1 MNKDVIESIVPKLSF
16 KFPYSTQEWRDNL
29 YIENYHCHKDFSNT
43 ALADSPTTIAA
54 YAKRIKELGTKCLYS
69 GEHGNQGNQ
78 FEVYECAEQNGLKY
92 VHSTEA
98 YWVKDRHL
106 EDSTNCHIYI
116 AAASAEGREDL
127 NYILSIAN
135 EDGFYYRPRIDLELL
150 FSVNPKNFI
159 VTSACF
165 TKGNQVLTNL
175 GYKNIEEIQVGDRVK
190 NRYGEWEKVNYPTKI
205 HYQGK
210 GFIFETNDY
219 LNNKTTC
226 TEDHKFLV
234 TSASDLYNN
243 KDFKWMSIKD
253 IYEIYFLSN
262 HSQAILLKP
271 ITVDYSCNDIIFKHQ
286 WENSYFKGERHNWS
300 KKYYLP
306 NEIRITPE
314 LMRMLGFFIGDGCIT
329 LKKNK
334 RICFTVNSNEFDYYY
349 NDFFSKV
356 EEQLCIK
363 FSYVKRLKSHRVD
376 VSSSSTD
383 LIDLFY
389 WLFGECKADN
399 KHIPER
405 LIHISKEL
413 DSELLLGML
422 LSDGNFRNTEKE
434 GYVSG
439 RITYSTIS
447 EILAKQFMHL
457 CESLKIKSTYG
468 SKGEYVDK
476 NGVHHKKSYRIES
489 SSNGWKDFTKTRSI
503 STNEFVNIIDNL
515 YGASNIKPFIE
526 RDGITYKKILI
537 KSFEEITLNE
547 DVYCL
552 NNNTHSFISNGVI
565 AHNCVAGWKYED
577 AEEIWLKIANY
588 FGDNFFLE
596 VQSHDTDSQK
606 KLNARIIKFAQK
618 NNLQIICGLDSHY
631 IYPEDDIKREII
643 LEYKKVHYEDEDGW
657 YLDYPDGKTVYDRF
671 VKQNVLT
678 DEQILAAMM
687 NTNVFVVK
695 CQEIILDKKF
705 KLPCVYPDTTY
716 EERVEIFKKLLAEK
730 YKDEKLKS
738 VEKKDGIKYETEQ
751 IVDSGVVDYFL
762 TNYKGLKEAVENE
775 GGVLTTTSRGSMAS
789 FVVNKLLGFTTVD
802 RFNSE
807 VPIYPER
814 FLTKERVLSG
824 QLPDCDFNVAAQEP
838 FVKAFRKILGYHSVY
853 PLMAVEKIK
862 EKNAWQMYSKVNGV
876 SPETA
881 NEVSKYID
889 AYNKDVSNAED
900 DEKDSFNIE
909 DYIPKEY
916 ILLYEKSKEWQGIT
930 INLKVHACAF
940 LLLEGDI
947 RRKIGLISAIS
958 KTTGKRT
965 LVACVE
971 GKYLDS
977 FGYCKNDFL
986 IVDSVSL
993 TKECFESIGRKVP
1006 SFDEL
1011 REMIKEDIDTWDIYK
1026 KGITCCVNQVEKEET
1041 TKKVM
1046 AYKPQNLGELSS
1058 FIAAIRPGF
1067 KSLIWNFIE
1076 RKPYTT
1082 GETKIDDI
1090 LSDSY
1095 HYMIYQ
1101 ESIMKVLAYLGLD
1114 MKESYGVIKNI
1125 SKKKLKGEKLQNL
1138 KDELT
1143 EGWEEKIGD
1152 FDNFEKIWQV
1162 INDAAK
1168 YSFNS
1173 PHSLSMGGDSAYLAW
1188 FKAHY
1193 TVKFYEVAI
1202 NHYQKKGNKDK
1213 IDALIHE
1220 INKFYG
1226 YRLGEFRFGQDN
1238 RQVNI
1243 DEKERIIYPNLT
1255 AVKNISQDAPIILY
1269 ENRNKEFKNRA
1280 ELYQWLMK
1288 SKLNKTTLDI
1298 LFKIGYFNKYG
1309 NPQRLI
1315 EEYAIY
1321 KENIDKTV
1329 LTKSKIPEELLPEII
1344 KCCGKETNKQLRDI
1358 DNSKLIVTYIKNAH
1372 IIPVSSSQQARWQ
1385 IELLGY
1391 TTITDI
1397 KASIYDYIVINIKET
1412 KYGTVYAKIYN
1423 LHYGV
1428 EREYRCNK
1436 KYWGRLPLAV
1446 GDAIRVVLEEK
1457 DKMQKNEA
1465 GNWVRTGEKITE
1477 IKCWKMLDNGTLV

>member
-1 MNKDVIESIVPKLSF
+1 MNKDVIESIVSKLSF
-16 KFPYSTQEWRDNL
+16 KFPYSTQEWMDNL

-98 YWVKDRHL
+98 YWVKNRHL

-116 AAASAEGREDL
+116 AATNAEGREDL

-150 FSVNPKNFI
+150 FSVEPENFI
-159 VTSACF
+159 VTS
-165 TKGNQVLTNL
+165 
-175 GYKNIEEIQVGDRVK
+175 
-190 NRYGEWEKVNYPTKI
+190 
-205 HYQGK
+205 
-210 GFIFETNDY
+210 
-219 LNNKTTC
+219 
-226 TEDHKFLV
+226 
-234 TSASDLYNN
+234 
-243 KDFKWMSIKD
+243 
-253 IYEIYFLSN
+253 
-262 HSQAILLKP
+262 
-271 ITVDYSCNDIIFKHQ
+271 
-286 WENSYFKGERHNWS
+286 
-300 KKYYLP
+300 
-306 NEIRITPE
+306 
-314 LMRMLGFFIGDGCIT
+314 GCI
-329 LKKNK
+329 
-334 RICFTVNSNEFDYYY
+334 
-349 NDFFSKV
+349 
-356 EEQLCIK
+356 
-363 FSYVKRLKSHRVD
+363 
-376 VSSSSTD
+376 
-383 LIDLFY
+383 
-389 WLFGECKADN
+389 
-399 KHIPER
+399 
-405 LIHISKEL
+405 
-413 DSELLLGML
+413 
-422 LSDGNFRNTEKE
+422 
-434 GYVSG
+434 
-439 RITYSTIS
+439 
-447 EILAKQFMHL
+447 
-457 CESLKIKSTYG
+457 
-468 SKGEYVDK
+468 
-476 NGVHHKKSYRIES
+476 
-489 SSNGWKDFTKTRSI
+489 
-503 STNEFVNIIDNL
+503 
-515 YGASNIKPFIE
+515 
-526 RDGITYKKILI
+526 
-537 KSFEEITLNE
+537 
-547 DVYCL
+547 
-552 NNNTHSFISNGVI
+552 
-565 AHNCVAGWKYED
+565 AGWKYED

-596 VQSHDTDSQK
+596 VQPHDTDSQK
-606 KLNARIIKFAQK
+606 KLNAQIIKFAQK

-657 YLDYPDGKTVYDRF
+657 YLDYPDSKTVYDRF

-678 DEQILAAMM
+678 EEQILTAMM
-687 NTNVFVVK
+687 NTNVFAVK

-705 KLPCVYPDTTY
+705 KLPCVYPGTTY

-730 YKDEKLKS
+730 YKNEKLKS
-738 VEKKDGIKYETEQ
+738 EEKKAGIRFETEQ

-762 TNYKGLKEAVENE
+762 TNYKGLKEAIENE

-916 ILLYEKSKEWQGIT
+916 ISLYEKSKEWQGIT

-993 TKECFESIGRKVP
+993 IKECFESIGRKVP

-1082 GETKIDDI
+1082 GESKIDDI

-1114 MKESYGVIKNI
+1114 MKESYGVVKNI

-1143 EGWEEKIGD
+1143 EGWQKEIGD
-1152 FDNFEKIWQV
+1152 FNNFEKIWQV
-1162 INDAAK
+1162 INDAAS
-1168 YSFNS
+1168 YSFNCLSEDTVIYSSSRKSLTIGEMYKICHDSQYAKENHYFYLHRKYKNNGYGKTLSLFEDKKLRYNDILEIYDAGVQDTYTVTTKTGKTIDCTMEHKFPTPKGKLPLKDLKIGDKFYVKPEFIGVCFDGIPVYEDEIISIEYKTQEHVYNVSMADPAHNFVANDGIVTSNS

-1193 TVKFYEVAI
+1193 TVNFYEVAI

-1280 ELYQWLMK
+1280 ELYQWLME

-1315 EEYAIY
+1315 EEYVIY

-1372 IIPVSSSQQARWQ
+1372 IVPASSVQQARWQ

-1391 TTITDI
+1391 TTITDT
-1397 KASIYDYIVINIKET
+1397 KASIYDYIVTNIKET

-1436 KYWGRLPLAV
+1436 KYWSRLPLVV
-1446 GDAIRVVLEEK
+1446 GDAIRIVLEEK
-1457 DKMQKNEA
+1457 DKMKKNET
-1465 GNWVRTGEKITE
+1465 GNWVKTGEKIIE
-1477 IKCWKMLDNGTLV
+1477 IKCWKMLDNDTLV

>member
-1 MNKDVIESIVPKLSF
+1 M
-16 KFPYSTQEWRDNL
+16 
-29 YIENYHCHKDFSNT
+29 
-43 ALADSPTTIAA
+43 
-54 YAKRIKELGTKCLYS
+54 
-69 GEHGNQGNQ
+69 
-78 FEVYECAEQNGLKY
+78 
-92 VHSTEA
+92 
-98 YWVKDRHL
+98 
-106 EDSTNCHIYI
+106 
-116 AAASAEGREDL
+116 
-127 NYILSIAN
+127 
-135 EDGFYYRPRIDLELL
+135 
-150 FSVNPKNFI
+150 
-159 VTSACF
+159 
-165 TKGNQVLTNL
+165 
-175 GYKNIEEIQVGDRVK
+175 
-190 NRYGEWEKVNYPTKI
+190 
-205 HYQGK
+205 
-210 GFIFETNDY
+210 
-219 LNNKTTC
+219 
-226 TEDHKFLV
+226 
-234 TSASDLYNN
+234 
-243 KDFKWMSIKD
+243 
-253 IYEIYFLSN
+253 
-262 HSQAILLKP
+262 
-271 ITVDYSCNDIIFKHQ
+271 
-286 WENSYFKGERHNWS
+286 
-300 KKYYLP
+300 
-306 NEIRITPE
+306 
-314 LMRMLGFFIGDGCIT
+314 
-329 LKKNK
+329 
-334 RICFTVNSNEFDYYY
+334 
-349 NDFFSKV
+349 
-356 EEQLCIK
+356 
-363 FSYVKRLKSHRVD
+363 
-376 VSSSSTD
+376 
-383 LIDLFY
+383 
-389 WLFGECKADN
+389 
-399 KHIPER
+399 
-405 LIHISKEL
+405 
-413 DSELLLGML
+413 
-422 LSDGNFRNTEKE
+422 
-434 GYVSG
+434 
-439 RITYSTIS
+439 
-447 EILAKQFMHL
+447 
-457 CESLKIKSTYG
+457 
-468 SKGEYVDK
+468 
-476 NGVHHKKSYRIES
+476 
-489 SSNGWKDFTKTRSI
+489 
-503 STNEFVNIIDNL
+503 
-515 YGASNIKPFIE
+515 
-526 RDGITYKKILI
+526 
-537 KSFEEITLNE
+537 
-547 DVYCL
+547 
-552 NNNTHSFISNGVI
+552 
-565 AHNCVAGWKYED
+565 
-577 AEEIWLKIANY
+577 
-588 FGDNFFLE
+588 
-596 VQSHDTDSQK
+596 
-606 KLNARIIKFAQK
+606 
-618 NNLQIICGLDSHY
+618 
-631 IYPEDDIKREII
+631 
-643 LEYKKVHYEDEDGW
+643 
-657 YLDYPDGKTVYDRF
+657 
-671 VKQNVLT
+671 
-678 DEQILAAMM
+678 
-687 NTNVFVVK
+687 
-695 CQEIILDKKF
+695 
-705 KLPCVYPDTTY
+705 
-716 EERVEIFKKLLAEK
+716 
-730 YKDEKLKS
+730 
-738 VEKKDGIKYETEQ
+738 
-751 IVDSGVVDYFL
+751 
-762 TNYKGLKEAVENE
+762 
-775 GGVLTTTSRGSMAS
+775 
-789 FVVNKLLGFTTVD
+789 
-802 RFNSE
+802 
-807 VPIYPER
+807 
-814 FLTKERVLSG
+814 
-824 QLPDCDFNVAAQEP
+824 CDFNVATQEP

-909 DYIPKEY
+909 DYIPKKY
-916 ILLYEKSKEWQGIT
+916 ISLYEKSKEWQGIT

-1082 GETKIDDI
+1082 GESKIDDI

-1125 SKKKLKGEKLQNL
+1125 SKKKLKREKLQNL

-1143 EGWEEKIGD
+1143 EGWQEKIGD

-1168 YSFNS
+1168 YSFNCLSGSTIIYRLSNKKNLISLTIEEMYRICNDVQYAKETKHKELHQKYKNYGYGKALSLFADGKLHYNSIIGIYDAGIQDTYTVTTKTGKTIDCTMEHKFPTPNGKKPLKELKIGDRLFVKGVYVQEKFDTSLTGGNFELNYPQKGERGFQKNQNGASVLYKDGNRKNNIFENYQWICDSCHKKEHYKMGRTKTYSKGIPVYEDEIISIVYKTQEHTYNVSMADPAHNFVVNDGIVTSNS

-1280 ELYQWLMK
+1280 ELYQWLME

-1298 LFKIGYFNKYG
+1298 LFRIGYFNKYG

-1321 KENIDKTV
+1321 KENINKTV

-1372 IIPVSSSQQARWQ
+1372 IVPASSAQQARWQ

-1391 TTITDI
+1391 TTITNT
-1397 KASIYDYIVINIKET
+1397 KASIYDYIVTNIKET

-1436 KYWGRLPLAV
+1436 KYWSRQPLV
-1446 GDAIRVVLEEK
+1446 VRDAIRVILEEK
-1457 DKMQKNEA
+1457 DKMKKNEA
-1465 GNWVRTGEKITE
+1465 GNWVKTGEKITE
-1477 IKCWKMLDNGTLV
+1477 IKCWKMLDNDTLV